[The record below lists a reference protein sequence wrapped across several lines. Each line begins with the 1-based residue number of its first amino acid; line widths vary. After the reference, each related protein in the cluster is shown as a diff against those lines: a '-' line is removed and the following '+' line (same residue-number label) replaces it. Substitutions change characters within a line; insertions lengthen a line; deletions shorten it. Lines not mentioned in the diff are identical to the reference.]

1 MRSRNPVQ
9 PRSLRNPPTPRLR
22 SRGDAKANR
31 WWLATRRPRL
41 RVLAA
46 VHQNHGLAEG
56 RNFDHLPPLF
66 AAAALESAAIKDR
79 AFLDAA
85 IAARGAKLGKPT
97 VGLDTVDHDALI
109 FSSLHCVVN
118 KIELDLDDLDL
129 VHKNTLGEIAA
140 YA

>member
-1 MRSRNPVQ
+1 MPKRTDGG
-9 PRSLRNPPTPRLR
+9 SLRADLGSEYWQRFIKTMGWL
-22 SRGDAKANR
+22 KA
-31 WWLATRRPRL
+31 
-41 RVLAA
+41 
-46 VHQNHGLAEG
+46 G
-56 RNFDHLPPLF
+56 NFDHLPPLF